1 MRALL
6 DTHTALWFFDD
17 VDKLSSKAYSVINN
31 EENDIFVSIASVW
44 EVAIKVNLGKLKCPG
59 NTAGFLRMIYDNGF
73 SILNIAPHY
82 LLELEKLPNHHKDPF
97 DRLLAATA
105 IAENIPVITTDEN
118 IPRYSVECIW

>member
-59 NTAGFLRMIYDNGF
+59 NTAGFL
-73 SILNIAPHY
+73 
-82 LLELEKLPNHHKDPF
+82 KD
-97 DRLLAATA
+97 DL
-105 IAENIPVITTDEN
+105 
-118 IPRYSVECIW
+118 